1 MILVD
6 IYVPAVDQS
15 FDFMLDENADLSAVV
30 LEVTEMIAKKT
41 GSERPE
47 DPGAFAFYDPERE
60 HPLSDEKSLYE
71 SGIRDG
77 DRLILV

>member
-6 IYVPAVDQS
+6 IYAPVVDQTY
-15 FDFMLDENADLSAVV
+15 DFLLDENADLSSVM

-41 GSERPE
+41 GSDRPSDAEDFILYNAERGTPISS
-47 DPGAFAFYDPERE
+47 A
-60 HPLSDEKSLYE
+60 STLYE
-71 SGIRDG
+71 SGVRDG